1 MTPVERS
8 FPVERLV
15 PAQTLVLVI
24 DVQEGL
30 ATAMAPA
37 RMADLA
43 RSVPLLLTA
52 AKLLGAPVLA
62 TEQYPKGLK
71 PTILPVLEK
80 LDDLGVTRFEKTV
93 FSAAEV
99 PELQRRLEQLAPR
112 AVVVVGMETHVCV
125 YQTVRDLRAKGLEVL
140 VPVDAV
146 ASRRD
151 EDRAVGLA
159 LCERAGA
166 ITTSVET
173 VVFDWLGRAGTDAFR
188 SISKLLR

>member
-1 MTPVERS
+1 VQ
-8 FPVERLV
+8 RLV
-15 PAQTLVLVI
+15 PKETLVVVV

-30 ATAMAPA
+30 AAAMAQA
-37 RMADLA
+37 RMADVARGVPILLA
-43 RSVPLLLTA
+43 A

-71 PTILPVLEK
+71 LTIASVREK
-80 LDDLGVTRFEKTV
+80 LDALGVVPLEKTA

-99 PELQRRLEQLAPR
+99 PEFQKRLEQLAPKS
-112 AVVVVGMETHVCV
+112 VVVVGMETHVCV
-125 YQTVRDLRAKGLEVL
+125 YQTVRDLRARGLDVL

-151 EDRAVGLA
+151 DDRAVGLA

-166 ITTSVET
+166 ISTSVET
-173 VVFDWLGRAGTDAFR
+173 VVFDWIGKAGTDAFR
-188 SISKLLR
+188 EISKLVR

>member
-1 MTPVERS
+1 MTKKGDTNVQ
-8 FPVERLV
+8 RLQ
-15 PAQTLVLVI
+15 PKETLVAVI

-30 ATAMAPA
+30 ASAMAQA
-37 RMADLA
+37 RMADVARGIPILLA
-43 RSVPLLLTA
+43 A

-71 PTILPVLEK
+71 PTILPVREK
-80 LDDLGVTRFEKTV
+80 LEQLGVVPLEKTV
-93 FSAAEV
+93 FSAADV
-99 PELQRRLEQLAPR
+99 PEFQKRLEQLAPKS
-112 AVVVVGMETHVCV
+112 VVVVGMETHVCV
-125 YQTVRDLRAKGLEVL
+125 YQTVRDLRARGLEVF

-166 ITTSVET
+166 VPTSVET
-173 VVFDWLGRAGTDAFR
+173 VVFDWLGKAGTDVFR
-188 SISKLLR
+188 EISKLVR

>member
-1 MTPVERS
+1 VQ
-8 FPVERLV
+8 RLI
-15 PAQTLVLVI
+15 PRETLVAVI

-30 ATAMAPA
+30 AAAMAQA
-37 RMADLA
+37 RMADVARGIPILLA
-43 RSVPLLLTA
+43 A

-71 PTILPVLEK
+71 TTILPVREK
-80 LDDLGVTRFEKTV
+80 LDALGAVPLEKTV

-99 PELQRRLEQLAPR
+99 PEFQKRLEQLAPKS
-112 AVVVVGMETHVCV
+112 VVVVGMETHVCV
-125 YQTVRDLRAKGLEVL
+125 YQTVRDLRARGLEVF
-140 VPVDAV
+140 VPVDGV

-166 ITTSVET
+166 ICTSVET
-173 VVFDWLGRAGTDAFR
+173 VVFDWVGKAGTDVFR
-188 SISKLLR
+188 EISKLVR

>member
-1 MTPVERS
+1 
-8 FPVERLV
+8 
-15 PAQTLVLVI
+15 
-24 DVQEGL
+24 
-30 ATAMAPA
+30 
-37 RMADLA
+37 
-43 RSVPLLLTA
+43 
-52 AKLLGAPVLA
+52 VLA

-71 PTILPVLEK
+71 ATVAPVLEK
-80 LDDLGVTRFEKTV
+80 LDDLGVTRFEKTA
-93 FSAAEV
+93 FSAVEV
-99 PELQRRLEQLAPR
+99 PEFQRRLEQLSPK

-125 YQTVRDLRAKGLEVL
+125 YQTVRDLRARGLEVL

-173 VVFDWLGRAGTDAFR
+173 VVFDWLGRAGTDTFR

>member
-1 MTPVERS
+1 VN
-8 FPVERLV
+8 RLV
-15 PAQTLVLVI
+15 PKETLVAVV

-30 ATAMAPA
+30 AAAMAAA
-37 RMADLA
+37 RMADVARAIPILLA
-43 RSVPLLLTA
+43 A

-71 PTILPVLEK
+71 TTILPVREK
-80 LDDLGVTRFEKTV
+80 LDALGVVPLEKTV

-99 PELQRRLEQLAPR
+99 PEFQKRLEQLAPKS
-112 AVVVVGMETHVCV
+112 VVVVGMETHVCV
-125 YQTVRDLRAKGLEVL
+125 YQTVRDLRARGLDVL

-166 ITTSVET
+166 VSTSVET
-173 VVFDWLGRAGTDAFR
+173 IVFDWLGKAGTDVFR
-188 SISKLLR
+188 EISKLVR

>member
-1 MTPVERS
+1 LTKKGDTNVQ
-8 FPVERLV
+8 RLQ
-15 PAQTLVLVI
+15 PKETLVAVI

-30 ATAMAPA
+30 ASAMAQA
-37 RMADLA
+37 RMADVARGIPILLA
-43 RSVPLLLTA
+43 A

-71 PTILPVLEK
+71 PTILPVREK
-80 LDDLGVTRFEKTV
+80 LEQLGVVPLEKTV
-93 FSAAEV
+93 FSAADV
-99 PELQRRLEQLAPR
+99 PEFQKRLEQLAPKS
-112 AVVVVGMETHVCV
+112 VVVVGMETHVCV
-125 YQTVRDLRAKGLEVL
+125 YQTVRDLRARGLEVF

-166 ITTSVET
+166 VPTSVET
-173 VVFDWLGRAGTDAFR
+173 VVFDWLGKAGTDVFR
-188 SISKLLR
+188 EISKLVR

>member
-1 MTPVERS
+1 MQ
-8 FPVERLV
+8 RLI
-15 PAQTLVLVI
+15 PSQTLVAVI

-30 ATAMAPA
+30 ASAMAPA
-37 RMADLA
+37 RMADIARGVPILLA
-43 RSVPLLLTA
+43 A

-71 PTILPVLEK
+71 STILPVLER
-80 LDDLGVTRFEKTV
+80 LDELGVPRLEKTA

-99 PELQRRLEQLAPR
+99 PEFQRRLEQLAPKT
-112 AVVVVGMETHVCV
+112 VVVVGMETHVCV

-151 EDRAVGLA
+151 EERAVGLA
-159 LCERAGA
+159 LCERVGA
-166 ITTSVET
+166 IPTSIET
-173 VVFDWLGRAGTDAFR
+173 VVFDWLGRAGTDVFR
-188 SISKLLR
+188 TISKLLR

>member
-1 MTPVERS
+1 MQ
-8 FPVERLV
+8 RLV
-15 PAQTLVLVI
+15 PSQTLVAVI

-30 ATAMAPA
+30 APAMAPA
-37 RMADLA
+37 RMADVARGVPILLA
-43 RSVPLLLTA
+43 A

-71 PTILPVLEK
+71 ATIAPILEK
-80 LDDLGVTRFEKTV
+80 LDELGVSRFEKTA
-93 FSAAEV
+93 FSAVEV
-99 PELQRRLEQLAPR
+99 PEFQRRLEQLSPH

-159 LCERAGA
+159 LCERVGA
-166 ITTSVET
+166 VPISIET
-173 VVFDWLGRAGTDAFR
+173 VVFDWLGRAGTDIFR
-188 SISKLLR
+188 SVSKLLR

>member
-1 MTPVERS
+1 MQ
-8 FPVERLV
+8 RLL
-15 PAQTLVLVI
+15 PKETLVAVI

-30 ATAMAPA
+30 ASAMAQA
-37 RMADLA
+37 RMADVARGVPILLA
-43 RSVPLLLTA
+43 A

-71 PTILPVLEK
+71 PTILPVREK
-80 LDDLGVTRFEKTV
+80 LEQLGVVPLEKTV

-99 PELQRRLEQLAPR
+99 PEFQKRLEQLAPKS
-112 AVVVVGMETHVCV
+112 VVVVGMETHVCV
-125 YQTVRDLRAKGLEVL
+125 YQTVRDLRARGLEVL

-166 ITTSVET
+166 VSTSVET
-173 VVFDWLGRAGTDAFR
+173 VVFDWLGKAGTDVFR
-188 SISKLLR
+188 EISKLVR

>member
-1 MTPVERS
+1 MQ
-8 FPVERLV
+8 RLM
-15 PAQTLVLVI
+15 PKETLVAVI

-30 ATAMAPA
+30 ASAMAQA
-37 RMADLA
+37 RMADVARGIPILLA
-43 RSVPLLLTA
+43 A

-71 PTILPVLEK
+71 PTILSVREK
-80 LDDLGVTRFEKTV
+80 LDALGVVPLEKTV

-99 PELQRRLEQLAPR
+99 PEFQKRLEQLAPKS
-112 AVVVVGMETHVCV
+112 VVVVGMETHVCV
-125 YQTVRDLRAKGLEVL
+125 YQTVRDLRARGLEVF
-140 VPVDAV
+140 VPVDGV

-166 ITTSVET
+166 ISTSVET
-173 VVFDWLGRAGTDAFR
+173 VVFDWVGKAGTDVFR
-188 SISKLLR
+188 EISKLVR